1 MNDEYLWDKSGEPDP
16 EIQQLEQ
23 ILGTLRCQPKPLV
36 LTDDVRPVKPSH
48 RGWLVAIAATLL
60 VVLFAAGLWLIV
72 TKKSEQSLDA
82 KNTVPA
88 PAVPSPLPEQAP
100 GLLTGP
106 TENNRAPKVAQPEG
120 SRVVVKNVRHTTR
133 VTTPKL
139 TKEEREEANEVKQQL
154 MVALRV
160 ASEKL
165 NLAHRKTQGP
175 SPNQIRNQHKVG

>member
-23 ILGTLRCQPKPLV
+23 VLGTLRYQPKPLT

-48 RGWLVAIAATLL
+48 RGWLLAIAATLL
-60 VVLFAAGLWLIV
+60 VALFAAGLWLVV
-72 TKKSEQSLDA
+72 TKKADQPFDA

-88 PAVPSPLPEQAP
+88 PALPSPLPEQAP
-100 GLLTGP
+100 GHLTSAP
-106 TENNRAPKVAQPEG
+106 ENNPAPKLASPE
-120 SRVVVKNVRHTTR
+120 RNKLLARNVRRATHLA
-133 VTTPKL
+133 TPKL
-139 TKEEREEANEVKQQL
+139 TKEEREEASEVKQQL

>member
-23 ILGTLRCQPKPLV
+23 VLGTLRYQPKPLV

-48 RGWLVAIAATLL
+48 RGWLVAIAATFL
-60 VVLFAAGLWLIV
+60 VALFAAGLWLLV
-72 TKKSEQSLDA
+72 TKKSEQPSSA
-82 KNTVPA
+82 KNNVPA
-88 PAVPSPLPEQAP
+88 APSPLPEQASGSQTSSTP
-100 GLLTGP
+100 
-106 TENNRAPKVAQPEG
+106 AHKVAQPEG
-120 SRVVVKNVRHTTR
+120 NKVIVKNVRRSTH
-133 VTTPKL
+133 VATPKL
-139 TKEEREEANEVKQQL
+139 TKEEREEAKEVKQQL

-175 SPNQIRNQHKVG
+175 SPNQSRNQHKVG